1 MSVLTDRVSADLKA
15 AMKEHRELELSVYRM
30 LKAEI
35 QKFHADKG
43 LDYEVTDD
51 DVITIVG
58 RLAKQRR
65 EAAEQYKAVGAADR
79 AQNELDECRVLEVYL
94 PKQLSADEVEK
105 VVRAAVAETGASGP
119 RDMGKVMKAVM
130 PKVKGAADGKLV
142 KDTVMRV
149 LQG

>member
-1 MSVLTDRVSADLKA
+1 MSALTDRVSADLTS
-15 AMKEHRELELSVYRM
+15 AMKAHKELELSVYRM

-58 RLAKQRR
+58 RLVKQRR
-65 EAAEQYKAVGAADR
+65 EAAEQYKAVGAGDR

-94 PKQLSADEVEK
+94 PKQLSAAEVEQY
-105 VVRAAVAETGASGP
+105 VRDAVAETGASGT
-119 RDMGKVMKAVM
+119 RDMGKVMKIVM
-130 PKVKGAADGKLV
+130 PKVKGRADGKLV

>member
-119 RDMGKVMKAVM
+119 RDMGKAMKAVM

>member
-43 LDYEVTDD
+43 LDNEVTDD